1 MVLPVQPK
9 IALIGMACRYPDARS
24 PFELW
29 ENVLAQ
35 RQAFRRFPSERLRL
49 QDYFSADR
57 TVPDTTYS
65 AQGAFLE
72 NYAFDRARFHISGST
87 YRAGDLAH
95 WLALDI
101 ASQALQDA
109 GFHANSDLPADTTAV
124 IVGNTLTGEFSRANS
139 LRLRW
144 PYVRRVVEATL
155 LQEGWLNEQ
164 ASLFLDKLEQAYK
177 EPFAPVGEETLA
189 GGLSNTIAG
198 RICNYFNL
206 KGGGYTVDGACASSL
221 LAVVTAC
228 KALADGDIDLAIAG
242 GVDLSLDP
250 FELVG
255 FAKTAALSGE
265 EMRVYDARSDGF
277 LPGEGCGFIVLM
289 RSEDALARQCRIYAL
304 IRGWGISSD
313 GSGGITR
320 PEVEGQSLALAR
332 AYRRAGMSIDSIV
345 YFEGHGTGT
354 RVGDSTELQALSRA
368 RRQANAATTPAVIGS
383 IKANIGHTKAAA
395 GIAGLIKA
403 TMALHTQLLPPT
415 TGTVDPHPEFQSE
428 QPALRTLD
436 TGLLWPADAPL
447 RAAVSAMG
455 FGGINT
461 HVILEGTS
469 NCRRSAFTA
478 KERLLF
484 SSAHDVELLL
494 LREQSVEET
503 LKLID
508 QVLVFSARLSKAE
521 LTDLA
526 VYLAEHL
533 HEGDVRVAVV
543 AKNAQQFT
551 TRLEQVKALLLAGT
565 TSHIDA
571 QDGIF
576 LGAGM
581 HVARIGFLFTGQ
593 GAPVYRD
600 GGLLQRRFS
609 CIEQLYAQASL
620 PNGGDEQDTAIA
632 QPAIV
637 IASLAGLHILR
648 ELGITA
654 SVALGH
660 SLGELTALHWAGAFD
675 EKTLLRLASV
685 RGQIMSALG
694 DPTGKMASIMASK
707 EQVEACIEHE
717 RVVTCGVNAPRHT
730 VISGEAAG
738 VASVV
743 ARAKARKLPVIY
755 LPVSQA
761 FHSPLVAQA
770 VQPFAE
776 RLACEQFLP
785 LQRTVYSTV
794 TGALLD
800 VHTDLKE
807 LLCRQITAPVQ
818 FMPALNAAARDID
831 LWLEVGPGN
840 VLQGMASRCISEPVI
855 SLNAGGRSLAGVL
868 ASTGAAF
875 ALGVALNHAYLYTNR
890 FSRPFDLNWQ
900 PHFLVNPCE
909 LAPLPERERGPS
921 NFLWQE
927 LPAQPVCSAVEE
939 RKSEKQNGHVVASA
953 IELVRQIVAG
963 RAELPQA
970 AISEQ
975 SRMLSDLHLNS
986 ITVGQIVSEA
996 ARALQ
1001 LLPPVEPTQYADA
1014 TIAEIAHALEQ
1025 LQQSGGTAQ
1034 LEEQMKFPA
1043 GVDSWV
1049 RPFTVTSVEEPL
1061 PQGTTAT
1068 GPATWEL
1075 LTPYERP
1082 LTAQLRTALAEVAG
1096 DGVVV
1101 CLPPEVTEH
1110 HISLL
1115 LQGARMLLERQKRT
1129 HFVLVQYGGGGSGLA
1144 RTLFLEAQQKTICVV
1159 DLPLPEHAQ
1168 AVNWIVAEMRAAQG
1182 YSEARY
1188 DSHGRRSVSEL
1199 QLLSLSQASAVPLG
1213 LGADDVLL
1221 VTGGGKGIAAES
1233 AIALACTFGIKLAL
1247 LGRAKPESDQE
1258 LSENLQRMQVAGI
1271 PYRYYSVDVTR
1282 PEAVRQAIRDVEGE
1296 LGTVTA
1302 VLHGAGVN
1310 VPKLLSVLEEAD
1322 VMHTF
1327 APKVHGLQ
1335 NVLAALNTEKLRL
1348 LVTFG
1353 SVIARTG
1360 MRGEADYALA
1370 NDWLARLTETFHRD
1384 HPACRCL
1391 CLEWSIW
1398 SGVGMG
1404 QRLGRVE
1411 ALLREGIVPIAP
1423 DDGINLLCR
1432 LLDHEVPTVRVVVT
1446 SRVTHT
1452 PTLTMEQRQLPFLR
1466 FLEQAR
1472 IFYPGIELVVD
1483 VDLSVST
1490 DLYVADHTFRGER
1503 LLPAVVGLEAIAQ
1516 AAMAVSMH
1524 NVMPDFENIQFK
1536 RPIVV
1541 PQNGAVKLR
1550 IAALVRES
1558 GKVDVVVRSEE
1569 TAFQVDHFRATC
1581 SFTANAQRTF
1591 ERLEGLSTL
1600 PEELP
1605 VPIDLDPQLDLYGS
1619 ILFHQGRFRRIR
1631 NYRHLRATAC
1641 VAELT
1646 SCSDA
1651 HLYAHYLPVEMVLGD
1666 FTARDA
1672 VIHAIQAC
1680 IPHATLL
1687 PIGVEQITLADNVA
1701 TAIYTRFVYA
1711 KERSRHGDI
1720 FTYDVEVRTEHGEV
1734 VEQWRGLRLQQVEA
1748 ITAQKPWE
1756 LALLTPFLERKVG
1769 ELLCMDSISLN
1780 MQSNDHVERHERSEQ
1795 VLHSLLGRH
1804 VSVHHRPDG
1813 RPVLMQEME
1822 TLVSTSHT
1830 DSLTLAVTS
1839 TRPVGCDIET
1849 VLARAASTW
1858 QDLLGQERSQ
1868 LATLISREG
1877 QQEIDVAATRVWT
1890 AVESLKKAGAHSTL
1904 SLVFSTITEDGW
1916 VQLTAGDFHVVSYV
1930 TQLQGM
1936 KKLLAL
1942 AICVKR
1948 RETRPRI

>member
-1 MVLPVQPK
+1 MQPE
-9 IALIGMACRYPDARS
+9 IALVGMACRYPDARS
-24 PFELW
+24 PLELW

-35 RQAFRRFPSERLRL
+35 RQAFRRFPSERLCL
-49 QDYFSADR
+49 QDYFNADR
-57 TVPDTTYS
+57 LAPDTTYS
-65 AQGAFLE
+65 TQGAFLE
-72 NYAFDRARFHISGST
+72 DYAFDRVRFHISGST
-87 YRAGDLAH
+87 YRASDLAH

-109 GFHANSDLPADTTAV
+109 GFHSKSDLPADTTAV
-124 IVGNTLTGEFSRANS
+124 IVGNTLTGEFSRANG

-155 LQEGWLNEQ
+155 LAEGWLAEQ
-164 ASLFLDKLEQAYK
+164 CHLFLDKLEKAYK

-221 LAVVTAC
+221 LAVITAC

-242 GVDLSLDP
+242 GIDLSLDP

-255 FAKTAALSGE
+255 FAKTAALASQ

-277 LPGEGCGFIVLM
+277 LPGEGCGFVALM
-289 RSEDALARQCRIYAL
+289 RYEDALAHQRRIYAL

-332 AYRRAGMSIDSIV
+332 AYKRAGMSIASIA

-403 TMALHTQLLPPT
+403 TMALHTQILPPT
-415 TGTVDPHPEFQSE
+415 TGTVDPHAEFQSE
-428 QPALRTLD
+428 QPALRVLD

-447 RAAVSAMG
+447 RAAVNAMG

-461 HVILEGTS
+461 HVILEGCTS
-469 NCRRSAFTA
+469 HRRTTLTSR
-478 KERLLF
+478 EQVLF
-484 SSAHDVELLL
+484 SSIQHVELML
-494 LREQSVEET
+494 LREQSVEDT
-503 LKLID
+503 VKLID
-508 QVLVFSARLSKAE
+508 QLLLFSARLSKAE

-526 VYLAEHL
+526 VYLAEHM
-533 HEGDVRVAVV
+533 HEGDMRVAIV

-551 TRLEQVKALLLAGT
+551 TRLEQVKALLLTGT
-565 TSHIDA
+565 TSHIDT

-576 LGAGM
+576 LGTGTR
-581 HVARIGFLFTGQ
+581 VARVGFLFTGQ

-600 GGLLQRRFS
+600 GGLLQRRFA
-609 CIEQLYAQASL
+609 CIEQLYAEASL
-620 PNGGDEQDTAIA
+620 AQGGDEQDTAIA

-637 IASLAGLHILR
+637 TASLAALCILR

-654 SVALGH
+654 TVAIGH
-660 SLGELTALHWAGAFD
+660 SLGELTALHWAGALD

-707 EQVEACIEHE
+707 EQVEALIGHDH
-717 RVVTCGVNAPRHT
+717 VVISGINAPRHT
-730 VISGEAAG
+730 VISGEAAAI
-738 VASVV
+738 ASVV
-743 ARAKARKLPVIY
+743 ARAKALKVPVMS
-755 LPVSQA
+755 LSVTQA
-761 FHSPLVAQA
+761 FHSPLVTQA
-770 VQPFAE
+770 IQPFAE
-776 RLACEQFLP
+776 WLACEQFLP
-785 LQRTVYSTV
+785 LQRAVYSTV

-800 VHTDLKE
+800 THVDLKE

-818 FMPALNAAARDID
+818 FLPVLNAAASDVD

-840 VLQGMASRCISEPVI
+840 VLQGIASKCIAEPVI
-855 SLNAGGRSLAGVL
+855 ALNVGGRSLEGVL
-868 ASTGAAF
+868 ASVGAAF
-875 ALGVALNHAYLYTNR
+875 ALGVPLHHAYLYTNR

-900 PHFLVNPCE
+900 PHFLINPCE
-909 LAPLPERERGPS
+909 LAPLPEREHRLS
-921 NFLWQE
+921 NYQPE
-927 LPAQPVCSAVEE
+927 EVSAQPICCVVEE
-939 RKSEKQNGHVVASA
+939 GKSEKQNGHLVTSA
-953 IELVRQIVAG
+953 IELVKQIVAG
-963 RAELPQA
+963 RAELPQV
-970 AISEQ
+970 AIGEQ

-1014 TIAEIAHALEQ
+1014 TIAEIAQALEE

-1043 GVDSWV
+1043 GVDAWV
-1049 RPFTVTSVEEPL
+1049 RPFTVASIEEPL
-1061 PQGTTAT
+1061 PLVLAAT
-1068 GPATWEL
+1068 GPGTWQL

-1082 LTAQLRTALAEVAG
+1082 LTAQLRTALAEVVG

-1101 CLPPEVTEH
+1101 CLPPEVTEQ

-1115 LQGARMLLERQKRT
+1115 LEGARMLLEQQERT
-1129 HFVLVQYGGGGSGLA
+1129 HFVLVQYGGEASGLA
-1144 RTLFLEAQQKTICVV
+1144 RTLFLEAQQKTVCVV

-1168 AVNWIVAEMRAAQG
+1168 AVNWVVAEMRAAQG
-1182 YSEARY
+1182 YSEVRY
-1188 DSHGRRSVSEL
+1188 DSGGKRYISEL
-1199 QLLSLSQASAVPLG
+1199 QLLLVRETRAMPLG

-1221 VTGGGKGIAAES
+1221 VTGGGKGIAAEC
-1233 AIALACTFGIKLAL
+1233 AISLACKFGSKLAL
-1247 LGRAKPESDQE
+1247 LGRSKSESDQE
-1258 LSENLQRMQVAGI
+1258 LNQNLQRMQVAGI
-1271 PYRYYSVDVTR
+1271 PYHYYNVDVSQ
-1282 PEAVRQAIRDVEGE
+1282 PEAVRQAIRDIECG

-1310 VPKLLSVLEEAD
+1310 VPKLLGVLEQAD

-1335 NVLAALNTEKLRL
+1335 NVLAALDTEKLRL

-1432 LLDHEVPTVRVVVT
+1432 LLDYEVPAVRIVVT

-1452 PTLTMEQRQLPFLR
+1452 PTLTMGQSPLPFLR
-1466 FLEQAR
+1466 FLEQPR

-1483 VDLSVST
+1483 VDLSLST
-1490 DLYVADHTFRGER
+1490 DLYIEDHTFRGER

-1524 NVMPDFENIQFK
+1524 NVMPDFEQIELK

-1541 PQNGAVKLR
+1541 PQKGVVKVR

-1558 GKVDVVVRSEE
+1558 GKVDVVLRSEE

-1581 SFTANAQRTF
+1581 SFAAHAHKAL
-1591 ERLEGLSTL
+1591 ERLEGLRGL

-1605 VPIDLDPQLDLYGS
+1605 VPIDLDPQHDLYGS

-1641 VAELT
+1641 IAELT

-1651 HLYAHYLPVEMVLGD
+1651 HLYAHYLPAEMVLGD

-1680 IPHATLL
+1680 IPHTTLL
-1687 PIGVEQITLADNVA
+1687 PISIEQIALAANVA

-1711 KERSRHGDI
+1711 KERSRQADI

-1734 VEQWRGLRLQQVEA
+1734 VEQWRGLHLQQVEV
-1748 ITAQKPWE
+1748 IKAQKPWK
-1756 LALLTPFLERKVG
+1756 LA
-1769 ELLCMDSISLN
+1769 
-1780 MQSNDHVERHERSEQ
+1780 
-1795 VLHSLLGRH
+1795 
-1804 VSVHHRPDG
+1804 
-1813 RPVLMQEME
+1813 
-1822 TLVSTSHT
+1822 
-1830 DSLTLAVTS
+1830 
-1839 TRPVGCDIET
+1839 
-1849 VLARAASTW
+1849 
-1858 QDLLGQERSQ
+1858 
-1868 LATLISREG
+1868 
-1877 QQEIDVAATRVWT
+1877 
-1890 AVESLKKAGAHSTL
+1890 
-1904 SLVFSTITEDGW
+1904 
-1916 VQLTAGDFHVVSYV
+1916 
-1930 TQLQGM
+1930 
-1936 KKLLAL
+1936 
-1942 AICVKR
+1942 
-1948 RETRPRI
+1948 